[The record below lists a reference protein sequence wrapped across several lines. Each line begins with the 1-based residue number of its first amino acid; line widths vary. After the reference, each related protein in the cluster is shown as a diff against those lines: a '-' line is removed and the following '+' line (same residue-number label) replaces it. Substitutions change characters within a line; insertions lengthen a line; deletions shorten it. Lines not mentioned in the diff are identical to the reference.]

1 MPGNFFLRG
10 GLDVLEAFSVLHER
24 YPQLR
29 LTLRTHLPGLDVR
42 YHRIMEQGWVRVV
55 NRVFSARE
63 MENLLTESH
72 IYLLPAARVHIVSLL
87 QAMSHGLAVVTSD
100 GWGFN
105 EYVNHERN
113 GLVVRGRY
121 GKVSWADKE
130 VGMLREDYRPLY
142 KSNPKVVRGLIKA
155 VSLLVENRNL
165 RRRLGRTAR
174 HDVETKFNLER
185 WNLGLKEV
193 FDKAASREASRGA

>member
-1 MPGNFFLRG
+1 M
-10 GLDVLEAFSVLHER
+10 EA
-24 YPQLR
+24 
-29 LTLRTHLPGLDVR
+29 
-42 YHRIMEQGWVRVV
+42 
-55 NRVFSARE
+55 
-63 MENLLTESH
+63 LLAESH

-100 GWGFN
+100 GWGFD

-113 GLVVRGRY
+113 GLVVKGRY

-130 VGMLREDYRPLY
+130 VGMLREDYRPMF

-155 VSLLVENRNL
+155 VSRLVEDQSL

-174 HDVETKFNLER
+174 RDVETTYNLER

-193 FDKAASREASRGA
+193 FDRSLSPIQESGFPEQEVERASSLTPSA